1 MYFLLCAYNLGQLIK
16 SMAWE
21 IQVKVNENLYLRNP
35 ELSELGKNILNN
47 GIRMIDQVGLEEF
60 TFKKLAMQLHTNES
74 SIYRYFESKHRLLLY
89 YFDWYWRWMEYQLT
103 YHTHN
108 IKDPGEKISIFIL
121 VLTLKQENMGLEGQ
135 DMNKEAL
142 HRIVIKEASKTY
154 LTKHV
159 SEDNH
164 KQFFKPYKDFN
175 SKIASIIREYNP
187 HYKYARSLGST
198 IIEMAHYQYFF
209 MYNLPSLTD
218 FGESKDEEEMMNFL
232 KELVL
237 SCKRN

>member
-1 MYFLLCAYNLGQLIK
+1 
-16 SMAWE
+16 MAWE

-47 GIRMIDQVGLEEF
+47 GIRMIDQMGLEEF
-60 TFKKLAMQLHTNES
+60 TFKKLATQLGTNES

-89 YFDWYWRWMEYQLT
+89 IFEWYWRWMEYQLS

-108 IKDPGEKISIFIL
+108 IKDPVEKIDIFIR
-121 VLTLKQENMGLEGQ
+121 VVTLKHENMGLEGE
-135 DMNKEAL
+135 DMNKEAM

-159 SEDNH
+159 NEDNQ

-187 HYKYARSLGST
+187 EYKYARSLSST
-198 IIEMAHYQYFF
+198 VIEMAHYQHFF

-218 FGESKDEEEMMNFL
+218 FGENKDEAEMMNFL

>member
-1 MYFLLCAYNLGQLIK
+1 
-16 SMAWE
+16 MAWE

-47 GIRMIDQVGLEEF
+47 GIRMVDQMGLEEF
-60 TFKKLAMQLHTNES
+60 TFKKLAIQLHTNES

-89 YFDWYWRWMEYQLT
+89 YFEWYWRWMEYQLS

-108 IKDPGEKISIFIL
+108 IKDPLEKIDIFIR
-121 VLTLKQENMGLEGQ
+121 VITLKHENMGLEGE

-142 HRIVIKEASKTY
+142 HRIVVKEASKTY

-159 SEDNH
+159 SEDNQ

-175 SKIASIIREYNP
+175 GRIASIIREYNP
-187 HYKYARSLGST
+187 TYKYSRSLSST
-198 IIEMAHYQYFF
+198 IIEMAHYQHFF

-218 FGESKDEEEMMNFL
+218 FGDSKDETEMMNFL

-237 SCKRN
+237 SCKKN

>member
-1 MYFLLCAYNLGQLIK
+1 
-16 SMAWE
+16 MAWE

-35 ELSELGKNILNN
+35 ELSELGKNIVNT
-47 GIRMIDQVGLEEF
+47 GIRMIDQMGLEEF
-60 TFKKLAMQLHTNES
+60 TFKKLAIQLNTNES

-89 YFDWYWRWMEYQLT
+89 LFEWYWRWMEYQLS

-108 IKDPGEKISIFIL
+108 IKDPIEKIDIFIH
-121 VLTLKQENMGLEGQ
+121 VLTLKQENMGLEVE

-142 HRIVIKEASKTY
+142 HRIVLKEASKTY

-159 SEDNH
+159 SEDNQ

-175 SKIASIIREYNP
+175 SKIASIIHEYNP
-187 HYKYARSLGST
+187 NYKYARSLGST
-198 IIEMAHYQYFF
+198 IIEMAHYQHFF

-218 FGESKDEEEMMNFL
+218 FGESKDEAEMMNFL

-237 SCKRN
+237 SSKKN